1 MKWLKVIVTA
11 LLAGFLAGGAQHA
24 AGQSKS
30 VPETRTAGNAGTGAY
45 QLKAQLPPTI
55 RKGEPAT
62 LILHVWRKGRPADDV
77 MACLAPV
84 PIFLSAEDALDT
96 TPAGGMDLGASP
108 DSAAQQACTTALAGV
123 PGGPGTYLFTW
134 EPDTAG
140 RVNLTFTAGDSAL
153 TVAADVGSA
162 PPNAAVLVLF
172 VLFVVTVLSCA
183 AYLRRRPRP
192 EGAVS

>member
-1 MKWLKVIVTA
+1 MKWLKAIGAA
-11 LLAGFLAGGAQHA
+11 LLAGFLAGGAQQA
-24 AGQSKS
+24 AGLSKS
-30 VPETRTAGNAGTGAY
+30 LPETRTAGNAGTGAY

-55 RKGEPAT
+55 RKGEPTT
-62 LILHVWRKGRPADDV
+62 LILNVWRKGKPADNV
-77 MACLAPV
+77 MACLSPV
-84 PIFLSAEDALDT
+84 PIFPSTEDAMDT

-108 DSAAQQACTTALAGV
+108 DSAAQPACTTALAGV
-123 PGGPGTYLFTW
+123 PGGPGTYLFMW

-153 TVAADVGSA
+153 TVGTDVGSA
-162 PPNAAVLVLF
+162 PPKAAILALF

-183 AYLRRRPRP
+183 AYLRCRPRP